1 MFNNVTFPTRPSLT
15 RDGQKRVPV
24 HANLH
29 VVIVL
34 SFMHYGLDSVP
45 HGDPWQLGVDHML
58 ITCQSES
65 TDHMHTS
72 LHSSEPIMYLS
83 NALLFHGYFWPIIGQ
98 SDSLS
103 SE

>member
-24 HANLH
+24 HANIH

-45 HGDPWQLGVDHML
+45 HGDP
-58 ITCQSES
+58 
-65 TDHMHTS
+65 
-72 LHSSEPIMYLS
+72 
-83 NALLFHGYFWPIIGQ
+83 
-98 SDSLS
+98 
-103 SE
+103 